1 VDVVLSESAQKFVSR
16 RGGTVYVS
24 AHRHRC
30 CTGPLTLLDA
40 STDGAGAPGVSNLAE
55 VATVGGVDVRWAG
68 GSDRPQRLDIELRGR
83 LRPHLVASW
92 DGCAYRL

>member
-1 VDVVLSESAQKFVSR
+1 MSDNAQEYVR
-16 RGGTVYVS
+16 GHGGTVYVS
-24 AHRHRC
+24 AHPHRC

-40 STDGAGAPGVSNLAE
+40 STEGRVGTDETE
-55 VATVGGVDVRWAG
+55 VVRVCGIDVRWLGAG
-68 GSDRPQRLDIELRGR
+68 DRPAHLGIELRGR

>member
-1 VDVVLSESAQKFVSR
+1 MGR
-16 RGGTVYVS
+16 RGGAVYVS
-24 AHRHRC
+24 THPHRC

-40 STDGAGAPGVSNLAE
+40 STDSAGAPGVSNAAE
-55 VATVGGVDVRWAG
+55 VVTVGGVDVRWVG
-68 GSDRPQRLDIELRGR
+68 GSVRPERLDIELRGR